1 MKALIEAE
9 LTKIQNEIDRLERD
23 RSLLAGLLAHHV
35 DTTEP
40 KKRSYTRKKKPG
52 LPASDEV
59 KL

>member
-9 LTKIQNEIDRLERD
+9 LTKIQNEIDLLEML
-23 RSLLAGLLAHHV
+23 RSRLAGILAT

-40 KKRSYTRKKKPG
+40 KKRSYTRKKKVG
-52 LPASDEV
+52 LPTSDEV